1 MTDEFESE
9 REDFDAWI
17 AANAPRSDR
26 NARGLAWRAWCA
38 ALGTPNSVPKTAAER
53 ADVNAERGKINR
65 EEAAKLRAELETA
78 RAQAAVAAE
87 AAAEERAKLKAV
99 ADAGLQEKADAE
111 EKAHVEADEEKDA
124 EMERMRED
132 LAALHAASGAF
143 TRGKRDR

>member
-1 MTDEFESE
+1 MTDEFEGE

-38 ALGTPNSVPKTAAER
+38 ALGKPNSVPKTAAER
-53 ADVNAERGKINR
+53 AETDTAKASERRSLADSSR
-65 EEAAKLRAELETA
+65 EELEYA
-78 RAQAAVAAE
+78 RAKAAVAAE

-111 EKAHVEADEEKDA
+111 EKAHVEADEGKDA

-132 LAALHAASGAF
+132 IAALHAASGAF